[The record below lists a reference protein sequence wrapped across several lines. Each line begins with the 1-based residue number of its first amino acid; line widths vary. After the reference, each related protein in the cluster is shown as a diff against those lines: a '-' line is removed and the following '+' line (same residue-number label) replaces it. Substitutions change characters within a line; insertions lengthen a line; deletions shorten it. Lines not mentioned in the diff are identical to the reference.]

1 MNTDVLSIHRN
12 CVYEVHI
19 DFGCELTLS
28 TNAQV
33 DNLFMKSAEVISGT
47 QKIFDL
53 GPEHLSQLRAL
64 ESLCFEYYW
73 TEEQFRL
80 GLEKKAFFVLGYE
93 EQGML
98 VGYLAYSIV
107 LDEMEVLNLG
117 VHPEFRR
124 KGIGKALMLDLM
136 QRCREMNVKRG
147 LLDVKESNAPAI
159 GLYESLGFVQ
169 VGVRKNYYP
178 DTREDALLYDLDF

>member
-1 MNTDVLSIHRN
+1 
-12 CVYEVHI
+12 
-19 DFGCELTLS
+19 
-28 TNAQV
+28 
-33 DNLFMKSAEVISGT
+33 MKSAEVTSGR
-47 QKIFDL
+47 QKIFEL
-53 GPEHLSQLRAL
+53 GVEHLTHLRAL
-64 ESLCFEYYW
+64 ESLCFKYYW
-73 TEEQFRL
+73 TEEQFQL

-117 VHPEFRR
+117 VHPQFRR
-124 KGIGKALMLDLM
+124 KGIGRALMFELM
-136 QRCREMNVKRG
+136 HKCREMNVSRG

-159 GLYESLGFVQ
+159 GLYESLGFKQ

>member
-1 MNTDVLSIHRN
+1 M
-12 CVYEVHI
+12 YEVHV
-19 DFGCELTLS
+19 DLGCELTFC
-28 TNAQV
+28 THVQV
-33 DNLFMKSAEVISGT
+33 DNLFMKSAEVTSDT
-47 QKIFDL
+47 QKILDL

-64 ESLCFEYYW
+64 ESLCFEYHW

-93 EQGML
+93 EQGIL
-98 VGYLAYSIV
+98 IGYLAYSIV
-107 LDEMEVLNLG
+107 LDEMEILNLG
-117 VHPEFRR
+117 VHPDFRR
-124 KGIGKALMLDLM
+124 KGIGRALMQGLM
-136 QRCREMNVKRG
+136 LRCREMDVKRG

-178 DTREDALLYDLDF
+178 DTREDALLYDLNF

>member
-1 MNTDVLSIHRN
+1 
-12 CVYEVHI
+12 
-19 DFGCELTLS
+19 
-28 TNAQV
+28 
-33 DNLFMKSAEVISGT
+33 MKSAEVTSGT

-53 GPEHLSQLRAL
+53 GPEHITQLRAL
-64 ESLCFEYYW
+64 ESLCFAYQW

-80 GLEKKAFFVLGYE
+80 GLEKNAFFVLGYE

-98 VGYLAYSIV
+98 IGYLAYSIV

-124 KGIGKALMLDLM
+124 KGIGRALMHDLM
-136 QRCREMNVKRG
+136 RRCQEMDMKRG
-147 LLDVKESNAPAI
+147 LLDVKESNIPAI

-178 DTREDALLYDLDF
+178 DTREDALLYDLNF

>member
-1 MNTDVLSIHRN
+1 
-12 CVYEVHI
+12 
-19 DFGCELTLS
+19 
-28 TNAQV
+28 
-33 DNLFMKSAEVISGT
+33 MKSAEVISGT

-73 TEEQFRL
+73 TEEQFQ
-80 GLEKKAFFVLGYE
+80 
-93 EQGML
+93 QGML

-107 LDEMEVLNLG
+107 LDEMEILNLG

-124 KGIGKALMLDLM
+124 KGIGRALMLDLM

-178 DTREDALLYDLDF
+178 DTREDALL